1 MAKNFYLRMAAAN
14 LRRDKGMYV
23 PYAISYI
30 IFSAIYFM
38 VVTLMTTDG
47 LKNVPEKDSIKTMFA
62 LGMIIMSITTIIF
75 MLYINSFLIK
85 RRKKEFGL
93 YGILGLEKRHISR
106 IIIFENFILSSISL
120 VLGIVSSCVFGNLI
134 FLLLLKT
141 LKVSPDSHFSLNWQP
156 FSITTVLFAIIFVLT
171 TAFNFIQ
178 VRTANPIDL
187 LKGEQVGEKKVRFV
201 LLKTL
206 IGTALLVT
214 AYYMANTVKNG
225 GAALNQFFVA
235 VLMVIVATNL
245 LFQAGSQFVLHRLKS
260 RKKFYYKAKNFIAIS
275 GLFHRMKQN
284 AAGLANICILSTMV
298 LVTISTCVALYLGQ
312 EDIIRYNN
320 PNDLEIIIHDRLS
333 EEKINSINDIIDKE
347 ASAKGIMIQDFYRY
361 NRAATSSVFLLNGKI
376 LPYNSPEIDRD
387 TPMYE
392 LWSQIRGLQVVP
404 LAEYIAVTG
413 DNRELADKEVLLLTD
428 KEDLKLIDMKTL
440 DKDYVIKDTLIDTV
454 FNKGKN
460 TPVTDIF
467 LITADEQNAEKLLEN
482 YYQQKWD
489 DASSYKFILNME
501 GNEKDQLEFTYNLKE
516 KLISAAEGNTITV
529 SSIDLR
535 RQEDYGLFGGLLFL
549 GIFFTIMFL
558 CATVLIIYFKQ
569 VSEGYDDRERYE
581 ILQKVGM
588 DDREVKKTIS
598 RQILLVFFLPLAAAV
613 LHLSAARHMIIKMLE
628 SFYLFDTMLS
638 TVCIIGSGVI
648 FAVIYV
654 CVYKFTARA
663 YYRIIKF

>member
-23 PYAISYI
+23 PYAVSYI

-47 LKNVPEKDSIKTMFA
+47 LKNVPEKDSIKSMFA
-62 LGMIIMSITTIIF
+62 LGMIVMNITTVIF

-93 YGILGLEKRHISR
+93 YGILGLEKRHVSR
-106 IIIFENFILSSISL
+106 IIIFENFILSFISL
-120 VLGIVSSCVFGNLI
+120 VLGIISSCVFGNLV
-134 FLLLLKT
+134 FLLLLNT
-141 LKVSPDSHFSLNWQP
+141 LKVSPDSHFSLTWHP
-156 FSITTVLFAIIFVLT
+156 FVITTALFAVIFVLT

-187 LKGEQVGEKKVRFV
+187 LKGGQVGEKKVRFV
-201 LLKTL
+201 LLKTM
-206 IGTALLVT
+206 IGTALLIA

-235 VLMVIVATNL
+235 VIMVIVATNL
-245 LFQAGSQFVLHRLKS
+245 LFQAGSQFVLKRLKN
-260 RKKFYYKAKNFIAIS
+260 RKKFYYKANNFIAIS

-312 EDIIRYNN
+312 EDMLKYNN
-320 PNDLEIIIHDRLS
+320 PNDLEIMVHDQLS
-333 EEKINSINDIIDKE
+333 EEKINSINDIIEKE
-347 ASAKGIMIQDFYRY
+347 ASEKGIKIRDLYKYYR
-361 NRAATSSVFLLNGKI
+361 ATSSVFLLNGRI
-376 LPYNSPEIDRD
+376 LPYNSPEIDRNI
-387 TPMYE
+387 PMYE
-392 LWSQIRGLQVVP
+392 LWSHIRGLQVVP

-413 DNRELADKEVLLLTD
+413 DNRELADNEVLLVTD
-428 KEDLKLIDMKTL
+428 KENLEVIDTKTFG
-440 DKDYVIKDTLIDTV
+440 KDYVIKDTLSDTV
-454 FNKGKN
+454 FNIGKN

-467 LITADEQNAEKLLEN
+467 LVTADEQSAEKLLEN
-482 YYQQKWD
+482 IYQQNWD
-489 DASSYKFILNME
+489 DTKSYKFVLNME
-501 GNEKDQLEFTYNLKE
+501 GNEKDLLDFTYSLKE
-516 KLISAAEGNTITV
+516 KIVSAAEDKTISI

-535 RQEDYGLFGGLLFL
+535 RQEDYSLFGGLLFL

-588 DDREVKKTIS
+588 DDKEVKKTIS

-613 LHLSAARHMIIKMLE
+613 LHLSAARHMILKMLE

-654 CVYKFTARA
+654 CVYKFTART

>member
-38 VVTLMTTDG
+38 VIALMTTDG
-47 LKNVPEKDSIKTMFA
+47 LKNVPANDSIKSMFA
-62 LGMIIMSITTIIF
+62 FGMIIMNITTVIF

-93 YGILGLEKRHISR
+93 YGILGLEKRHVSR
-106 IIIFENFILSSISL
+106 IIIFENFILSFISL
-120 VLGIVSSCVFGNLI
+120 VLGIISSCVFGNLM
-134 FLLLLKT
+134 FLLLLNA
-141 LKVSPDSHFSLNWQP
+141 LKVSPDSHFSLTWHP
-156 FSITTVLFAIIFVLT
+156 FVITTALFAVIFVLT

-178 VRTANPIDL
+178 VRIANPIDL
-187 LKGEQVGEKKVRFV
+187 LKGEQIGEKRVRFILIKTIIGTV
-201 LLKTL
+201 LL
-206 IGTALLVT
+206 IA

-225 GAALNQFFVA
+225 GAALNQFFIA
-235 VLMVIVATNL
+235 VIMVILATNL
-245 LFQAGSQFVLHRLKS
+245 LFQAGSQFVLKWLKS
-260 RKKFYYKAKNFIAIS
+260 RKKFYYKANNFIAIS

-312 EDIIRYNN
+312 EDMLKYNN
-320 PNDLEIIIHDRLS
+320 PNDLEIIVFDQLS
-333 EEKINSINDIIDKE
+333 EDEISSIDNTIEKE
-347 ASAKGIMIQDFYRY
+347 ASEKAIEIRDFYKY
-361 NRAATSSVFLLNGKI
+361 YGSTSSVFLFNGKI

-387 TPMYE
+387 IPMYE
-392 LWSQIRGLQVVP
+392 LWSHIRGLQVVP
-404 LAEYIAVTG
+404 LTDYIAVTG
-413 DNRELADKEVLLLTD
+413 DKRELADNEVLLVTD
-428 KEDLKLIDMKTL
+428 KESLKVIDQKTL
-440 DKDYVIKDTLIDTV
+440 GKDFVIKDSLSNTV
-454 FNKGKN
+454 FNIGKN

-467 LITADEQNAEKLLEN
+467 LITSDEKNAEKLIEQMFQEKQEEAL
-482 YYQQKWD
+482 K
-489 DASSYKFILNME
+489 YKVILNME
-501 GNEKDQLEFTYNLKE
+501 GKEKDLVEFTNSVKE
-516 KLISAAEGNTITV
+516 KILSEKEEKSISI

-588 DDREVKKTIS
+588 DDKEVRKTIS

-613 LHLSAARHMIIKMLE
+613 LHLSAARHMILKMLE

-648 FAVIYV
+648 FAVIYI
-654 CVYKFTARA
+654 CVYRFTART
-663 YYRIIKF
+663 YYRIIKFK

>member
-654 CVYKFTARA
+654 CVYKFTART